1 MNQNKNEPKVLPMKT
16 IVISVASLF
25 MFLVFGFLILPAFFD
40 STPFDLLFHR
50 SPAPWALDEQTQ
62 AKLQLSEAQTK
73 GRYHFIQYC
82 SGCHGPDGRG
92 NGPTSQTLARRP
104 PNFLS
109 PSVAGYT
116 NGLSKQGVLKTLNEG
131 IPGTQMPKYSHLPE
145 EVKAE
150 IAEYVEHLHNNP
162 ALY

>member
-1 MNQNKNEPKVLPMKT
+1 MNQKNNEPKALPMKGIVLT
-16 IVISVASLF
+16 IGALF
-25 MFLVFGFLILPAFFD
+25 STLVLGFLILPAFFD
-40 STPFDLLFHR
+40 STPFDMLFHR

-62 AKLQLSEAQTK
+62 AKLQLNDSQIK

-109 PSVAGYT
+109 PSLAGYKNDLT
-116 NGLSKQGVLKTLNEG
+116 QSGVLKTLNEG
-131 IPGTQMPKYSHLPE
+131 IAGSQMPKFSNLPDD
-145 EVKAE
+145 VKND
-150 IAEYVEHLHNNP
+150 IAAYVEHLHSNP